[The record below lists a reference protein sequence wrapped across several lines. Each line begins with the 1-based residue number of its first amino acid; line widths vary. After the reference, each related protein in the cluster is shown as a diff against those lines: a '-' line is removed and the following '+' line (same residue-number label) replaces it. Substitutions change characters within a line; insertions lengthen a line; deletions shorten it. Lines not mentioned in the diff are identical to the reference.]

1 MTRLVAI
8 FSLIILI
15 LAPAALLAEEFVS
28 VECSSTYFTP
38 LHGDSELPM
47 VTNYKQRGVIR
58 SKSKNNFLNNASY
71 YLEGILTRPPSEDYT
86 WAAMQKGE
94 GKFAIIIM
102 DTDGDLI
109 LGYEYG
115 DIGLQYRDSGSSLAG
130 AFTNGTG
137 KYKGISGKFELT
149 KFTGESDRIK
159 ADLKMHLEEMPQL
172 GPRSVFYFDMC
183 NIVKGNF
190 EIK

>member
-1 MTRLVAI
+1 MTRLLAI
-8 FSLIILI
+8 VTLIGII
-15 LAPAALLAEEFVS
+15 SAPTSLLAEEFVCI
-28 VECSSTYFTP
+28 ECSYTYYTN
-38 LHGDSELPM
+38 LHGDSELPL

-58 SKSKNNFLNNASY
+58 SKSKNKFLDNSTY
-71 YLEGILTRPPSEDYT
+71 YLEGMLTRPHSEEFT
-86 WAAMQKGE
+86 LATMQKGE
-94 GKFAIIIM
+94 GKFAIVIM

-115 DIGLQYRDSGSSLAG
+115 DIGLQYRDSGSSLSG
-130 AFTNGTG
+130 EFTNGTG

-149 KFTGESDRIK
+149 KFSGESDKIK
-159 ADLKMHLEEMPQL
+159 ADLKIHLEEMPPL
-172 GPRSVFYFDMC
+172 GPHIGYGYNMC